1 MSQKM
6 GARSSIGVFANLGK
20 DLAATTSAE
29 EAAQIIVDAAHSLIG
44 WDACYLILY
53 DPQKGG
59 SPRPLLSI
67 DTAKGMRITQRDAF
81 PQKPSPN
88 MLKAIAEGG
97 FISLYAGFFEMDAS
111 QTFGDRTQRTLSQ
124 MFVPVVS
131 GLRTIGVLSIQ
142 SYARS
147 AYQNPQLDMLKT
159 LAGHCAGALERI
171 WAQEALG
178 DFVERLKVLHAAVS
192 AINASFELER
202 ICQVVYETVSQVMPC
217 NDFVIDGYD
226 PKSNEIVP
234 IYAIEEPGRRVITNR
249 YVADHGMAGEI
260 VRTKTSLLFNNLEQ
274 IENSGIQFELYG
286 SFEEE
291 QTKSILA
298 VPMILHGEIY
308 GMVSA
313 QSYQESAYT
322 DEDIYLLE
330 VLASHASIAIENAR
344 LFDSIQKLANT
355 DPLTGI
361 LNRRRFFE
369 LAELEFTRAKL
380 TRQQLSVIML
390 DVDDFKHFNDLH
402 GHQAGDKVLELVAV
416 SCASSLR
423 SDDIFGRLG
432 GEEFAVVLP
441 NTSLSDAHD
450 VATRL
455 RLAIR
460 GINLSDMTA
469 TPVTV
474 SVGVSEYD
482 ATCKTFDIMIERADK
497 AMYAAKNAGR
507 NQVHVWVPEGKGN
520 GKK

>member
-1 MSQKM
+1 MSHY
-6 GARSSIGVFANLGK
+6 
-20 DLAATTSAE
+20 E
-29 EAAQIIVDAAHSLIG
+29 EH
-44 WDACYLILY
+44 
-53 DPQKGG
+53 
-59 SPRPLLSI
+59 
-67 DTAKGMRITQRDAF
+67 
-81 PQKPSPN
+81 
-88 MLKAIAEGG
+88 
-97 FISLYAGFFEMDAS
+97 FEVTPKFS
-111 QTFGDRTQRTLSQ
+111 FGDRSKRTLSQ
-124 MFVPVVS
+124 LFVPVIS
-131 GLRTIGVLSIQ
+131 GTRIIGVMSIQ
-142 SYARS
+142 SYKKHF
-147 AYQNPQLDMLKT
+147 YQNEQLDLLND
-159 LAGHCAGALERI
+159 LASHCAGALERI
-171 WAQEALG
+171 WAQEAVG

-192 AINASFELER
+192 AINASFEMER
-202 ICQVVYETVSQVMPC
+202 ICQVVYETVSQVMSC

-260 VRTKTSLLFNNLEQ
+260 VRTKTSMLFNNLEQ
-274 IENSGIQFELYG
+274 IENSGIRFELYG
-286 SFEEE
+286 SYEED
-291 QTKSILA
+291 QTRSILA

-313 QSYQESAYT
+313 QSYQENAYT
-322 DEDIYLLE
+322 TEDIYLLE

-380 TRQQLSVIML
+380 THQLLSVIML
-390 DVDDFKHFNDLH
+390 DVDDFKHFNDQH
-402 GHQAGDKVLELVAV
+402 GHQAGDKVLELVAE

-441 NTSLSDAHD
+441 NTSLSDAND

-460 GINLSDMTA
+460 GINLSDMTV

-482 ATCKTFDIMIERADK
+482 PTCKTFDIMIERADK
-497 AMYAAKNAGR
+497 AMYAAKNSGR
-507 NQVHVWVPEGKGN
+507 NQVHVWEPKQKGDDE
-520 GKK
+520 KSSE

>member
-1 MSQKM
+1 MNQVK

-20 DLAATTSAE
+20 DLASTTSAE
-29 EAAQIIVDAAHSLIG
+29 DAAQIIVDAAHSLIG

-81 PQKPSPN
+81 PQKPSQN

-97 FISLYAGFFEMDAS
+97 FISLYAGFFEMDVS

-131 GLRTIGVLSIQ
+131 GVRTIGVLSIQ
-142 SYARS
+142 SYVRD
-147 AYQNPQLDMLKT
+147 AYQNPQLEMLKT

-192 AINASFELER
+192 AINASFEMDR

-226 PKSNEIVP
+226 PKTNEIVP

-260 VRTKTSLLFNNLEQ
+260 VRSKTSLLFNNMEQ
-274 IENSGIQFELYG
+274 IENSGIRFEVYG
-286 SFEEE
+286 SYEEE
-291 QTKSILA
+291 PTKSILA
-298 VPMILHGEIY
+298 VPMILHGDIY

-313 QSYQESAYT
+313 QSYRENAYT
-322 DEDIYLLE
+322 AEDIYLLE
-330 VLASHASIAIENAR
+330 VLASHAAIAIENAR

-380 TRQQLSVIML
+380 TRQLLSVIML
-390 DVDDFKHFNDLH
+390 DVDDFKHFNDLY
-402 GHQAGDKVLELVAV
+402 GHQAGDKVLELVVEA
-416 SCASSLR
+416 CASSLR
-423 SDDIFGRLG
+423 SSDIFGRLG

-441 NTSLSDAHD
+441 NTSLADAHD
-450 VATRL
+450 VANRL
-455 RLAIR
+455 RLVIR
-460 GINLSDMTA
+460 GINLSEVTSA
-469 TPVTV
+469 PITV
-474 SVGVSEYD
+474 SVGVAEYD
-482 ATCKTFDIMIERADK
+482 PACKTFDVLLERADN

-507 NQVHVWVPEGKGN
+507 NQVHVWEAERKGKGE
-520 GKK
+520 

>member
-1 MSQKM
+1 MNQIKST
-6 GARSSIGVFANLGK
+6 RNSIGVFANLGK

-29 EAAQIIVDAAHSLIG
+29 DAAQIIVDAAHSLIG

-81 PQKPSPN
+81 PKKPSSN

-124 MFVPVVS
+124 MFAPVVS
-131 GLRTIGVLSIQ
+131 GTRTIGVLSIQ
-142 SYARS
+142 SYTRN
-147 AYQNPQLDMLKT
+147 AYQNPQLELLKT

-192 AINASFELER
+192 AINASFELDR
-202 ICQVVYETVSQVMPC
+202 ICQVVYETVSQVMSC

-234 IYAIEEPGRRVITNR
+234 IYAIEDPGRRVITNR

-260 VRTKTSLLFNNLEQ
+260 VRTKKSILLNSLEQ
-274 IENSGIQFELYG
+274 IDNSGIQFELYG

-313 QSYQESAYT
+313 QSYQENAYT
-322 DEDIYLLE
+322 NEDIYLLE
-330 VLASHASIAIENAR
+330 VLASHASIAFENAR

-380 TRQQLSVIML
+380 THQFLSVIML
-390 DVDDFKHFNDLH
+390 DVDDFKHFNDLY
-402 GHQAGDKVLELVAV
+402 GHKAGDKVLELVAE
-416 SCASSLR
+416 SCSSSLR

-441 NTSLSDAHD
+441 NTNLSDAYE
-450 VATRL
+450 VASRL
-455 RLAIR
+455 RLVIR
-460 GINLSDMTA
+460 GINLSDITLE
-469 TPVTV
+469 PVTV
-474 SVGVSEYD
+474 SVGVAVFD
-482 ATCKTFDIMIERADK
+482 LTCKTFDVLLERADS
-497 AMYAAKNAGR
+497 AMYSAKNSGR
-507 NQVHVWVPEGKGN
+507 NQVKTWEPKHH
-520 GKK
+520 